1 MNSHATNSPLMWAS
15 DSGSG
20 QSSKVIMKKSR
31 IWMHLQNVMSFPYLG
46 MMVFRC
52 VCGW

>member
-15 DSGSG
+15 DSGAG

-31 IWMHLQNVMSFPYLG
+31 IWMHLQNVMSFSYLG
-46 MMVFRC
+46 MMVCRC